1 MNPEAASALLGTW
14 GYPLYV
20 VLFLLTALGSPL
32 TEDLLLLVGGYL
44 IGAHVFSW
52 PVTLGCAF
60 SGVMGSDFL
69 LYSFGRRLRAHSVR
83 RGFVRLVI
91 RPGRLRL
98 AARWFSRYGQGVV
111 FAARFLPGTR
121 VIVFVSAGLRG
132 MKPTRFLVLDG
143 VAAAFWVPLVLAV
156 GHWAGERIG
165 GLGRTIEIVGDRVFW
180 ILAAV
185 VGLHLARRWW
195 LTRERRLVGDPDS
208 EP

>member
-1 MNPEAASALLGTW
+1 
-14 GYPLYV
+14 
-20 VLFLLTALGSPL
+20 
-32 TEDLLLLVGGYL
+32 
-44 IGAHVFSW
+44 
-52 PVTLGCAF
+52 
-60 SGVMGSDFL
+60 
-69 LYSFGRRLRAHSVR
+69 
-83 RGFVRLVI
+83 VI

-98 AARWFSRYGQGVV
+98 AARWFSRYGQWVV